1 MKVKNETQKLD
12 QLVHTVRTYVT
23 ISHFRLQVTLSFHD
37 DVALL
42 LLLVKHERQH
52 ESDEKLIDRSDES
65 TSKLLDGFSF
75 VPATIIYHRRC
86 IK

>member
-12 QLVHTVRTYVT
+12 QLVYTVRTYVT

-65 TSKLLDGFSF
+65 TSKLLDGFSL
-75 VPATIIYHRRC
+75 VPATIIYHRRR